1 MNTNPTTNILLK
13 NEKMLVGF
21 IKKKIQ
27 AIIPLMCKEIETF
40 SIVYWRNPPPENL
53 IKKFELNGI
62 DSIFAYL
69 KINCRF
75 FKQIGFEYKPSD
87 TEILSLENIYKL
99 SVIRTYFK
107 FVQYY
112 ANKFYNLI
120 YYFTPS
126 GEYNNAVD
134 IIKIN
139 IKIVV
144 DLFDDINNI
153 FNHLDKLV

>member
-1 MNTNPTTNILLK
+1 MNASTILLK
-13 NEKMLVGF
+13 NEKMLVGC

-40 SIVYWRNPPPENL
+40 SIVYWSNPPSENL

-75 FKQIGFEYKPSD
+75 FKQTGLEYKPSD

-126 GEYNNAVD
+126 DEYNEYNNAVD